1 MTGQGQRLSG
11 ARWAAIAI
19 IIGAAGLAFASTTI
33 KYAFASDPLGPRTFP
48 FVLGLGLALCGLW
61 YFMQPGESEAPPNRK
76 ELANVL
82 GFMTLACLTVGLM
95 PWIGF
100 IMAMTVLCTGMAL
113 MFGASIA
120 VSLASG
126 VVQSLVWWALFG
138 PLLGGTLPIG
148 PLGF

>member
-48 FVLGLGLALCGLW
+48 FVLGLGLALCGFW
-61 YFMQPGESEAPPNRK
+61 YLVQPGESEPPPNRK
-76 ELANVL
+76 EFRNVV
-82 GFMTLACLTVGLM
+82 GFMALACLTVGLM

-100 IMAMTVLCTGMAL
+100 IVAMTMLCTGMAL
-113 MFGASIA
+113 MFGASLP
-120 VSLASG
+120 VSVISG
-126 VVQSLVWWALFG
+126 LVQSLVWWALFG
-138 PLLGGTLPIG
+138 PLLGGNLPTG